1 MKIANIECIL
11 IAVKAYLKL
20 GSTSEKWILPR
31 ASSVMSCVVK
41 HRSH

>member
-1 MKIANIECIL
+1 MKIANIGCFL

-20 GSTSEKWILPR
+20 GGTSEKWILPW

-41 HRSH
+41 HRSY